1 MPLDLLL
8 LLNPSKMKIIIPTIL
23 ALITFNTVKAQTLIP
38 IPDTLSGST
47 INLSIAEG
55 SKQFFN
61 GFNTT
66 TIGYNG
72 SYLGPT
78 IILNKGQ
85 HVIMN
90 VNNQLTDTTTTH
102 WHGLHVAPINDG
114 SPHNPIMAGATWSPS
129 FQVMDKAATYW
140 YHPHL
145 HGKTMDQVL
154 KGAAGLIIVRD
165 EVENALTLPRTYGVD
180 DIPLVF
186 QWQTFDN
193 TTKKIVLND
202 ELDNTTLVNGTI
214 NGFVN
219 VPAQVVRLRLI
230 NASSHRFFEFGFSD
244 NRTFNQITSDDGL
257 LNAPVPMSR
266 LMLGSG
272 ERAEI
277 LVDFSGQTGQTLF
290 IKQFGTQ
297 LPAGYPGGPV
307 GMMGGTL
314 GPLDNTNFNLL
325 QINVQSPTASKVT
338 TIPVSLTTNS
348 VYSTVGATNF
358 NVLITASP
366 AMSMTNFLMNGV
378 KYDMNVINMT
388 TSLNTVMTWTITNQS
403 MMPHPFHIHGNH
415 FYVLSINGSTPAANL
430 QGRKDVVVIPPNGGV
445 VKLITKYTDYGD
457 SQTPFMFHCH
467 ILSHEDNGM
476 MGQFTVT
483 PANTTGLPKLNKIK
497 SMVIIYPNPVTE
509 KLFIV
514 MPETAAQPKFTYKIF
529 NSYGS
534 VVRNS
539 VSSFLTTIDVAD
551 LPSGYYQLLLEN
563 GTMPYSGKFIKK

>member
-1 MPLDLLL
+1 
-8 LLNPSKMKIIIPTIL
+8 MKIFIQTIL
-23 ALITFNTVKAQTLIP
+23 AILTFNTVKAQTQIP
-38 IPDTLSGST
+38 IPDTISGIS
-47 INLSIAEG
+47 INLSIEEG
-55 SKQFFN
+55 TKQFFS
-61 GFNTT
+61 GYNTN

-85 HVIMN
+85 N
-90 VNNQLTDTTTTH
+90 VTLNVHNQLNDTTTTH

-114 SPHNPIMAGATWSPS
+114 SPHNPILAGNTWSPS
-129 FQVMDKAATYW
+129 FEVMDNAAMYW

-165 EVENALTLPRTYGVD
+165 DVEKALTLPRTYGVD
-180 DIPLVF
+180 DFPLIF

-193 TTKKIVLND
+193 TTKQIVLND

-214 NGFVN
+214 NGYVN

-277 LVDFSGQTGQTLF
+277 LVDFSGQTGQTVF

-297 LPAGYPGGPV
+297 LPAGYPGGPA
-307 GMMGGTL
+307 GMMGGIL

-325 QINVQSPTASKVT
+325 QINVQASTASPVT
-338 TIPVSLTTNS
+338 TIPSTLSSNT
-348 VYSTVGATNF
+348 VYSTVGASNF

-366 AMSMTNFLMNGV
+366 MMSMTNFLMNGV

-415 FYVLSINGSTPAANL
+415 FYVLSVNGSAPAPNL
-430 QGRKDVVVIPPNGGV
+430 QGRKDVVVVPPNGGV
-445 VKLITKYTDYGD
+445 VKLITKYNDYGD

-476 MGQFTVT
+476 MGQFIVT
-483 PANTTGLPKLNKIK
+483 PANATGIIK
-497 SMVIIYPNPVTE
+497 FDKVKDKVLIYPNPVHDY
-509 KLFIV
+509 LVI
-514 MPETAAQPKFTYKIF
+514 
-529 NSYGS
+529 
-534 VVRNS
+534 
-539 VSSFLTTIDVAD
+539 D
-551 LPSGYYQLLLEN
+551 LPVKMLSQLSGYRILNSQGALIQASSSLMQNSIHVANLSPGYYQLSIVFDNILYN
-563 GTMPYSGKFIKK
+563 GSFIKQ